1 MFLDIGVNIALITIT
16 IFFLAVALVLLNLNK
31 EFGRNKTQGYII
43 AALFIYELFSYIL
56 LGIDAGIYYGTDL
69 YNNRIVSIIVGE
81 FFNVF
86 TTLVYYT
93 LMVLLVLDRFLVFY
107 LNIKYP
113 LYCTTLNLLK
123 VVISFVL
130 LLFLTFILVA
140 VLRVTELLQRR
151 THFWI
156 FYTSFL
162 ILDLCYFLFVAFS
175 YTYIFLVYQRQV
187 KKNKQI
193 VWRERKDRFKLLI
206 PSLIILSFLLFN
218 ILPDFIVTIRNICS
232 LPISTEL
239 NSALQILYR
248 IGFLMDP
255 VIYTANFICAVKE
268 RRHKKRKIEM
278 MNYEQNK
285 TIFIM
290 E

>member
-1 MFLDIGVNIALITIT
+1 MFLDIGVNIALITVT

-31 EFGRNKTQGYII
+31 EFGRNKTQVYII

-56 LGIDAGIYYGTDL
+56 LGIDAAIYYGTDL

-107 LNIKYP
+107 LNVKYP

-123 VVISFVL
+123 VIISFVL
-130 LLFLTFILVA
+130 LLFLTFILVG

-156 FYTSFL
+156 FHTSFL
-162 ILDLCYFLFVAFS
+162 IIDVCYFLFVALS
-175 YTYIFLVYQRQV
+175 YTYIFLVYQRQG

-206 PSLIILSFLLFN
+206 PSLIILSFLLFI
-218 ILPDFIVTIRNICS
+218 ILPDFIFTIRNICS
-232 LPISTEL
+232 LPIGTEL

-278 MNYEQNK
+278 MNCEQNK

>member
-31 EFGRNKTQGYII
+31 EFGRNKTQVYII

-193 VWRERKDRFKLLI
+193 VWREKGSIQITYTVVDNIVFSVIQYFTRFHSHYQKHMQFTNQYGTKFSFANTLSYWIFNGSCDLHSKLHM
-206 PSLIILSFLLFN
+206 
-218 ILPDFIVTIRNICS
+218 C
-232 LPISTEL
+232 
-239 NSALQILYR
+239 
-248 IGFLMDP
+248 
-255 VIYTANFICAVKE
+255 C
-268 RRHKKRKIEM
+268 
-278 MNYEQNK
+278 
-285 TIFIM
+285 
-290 E
+290 